1 MLQNAS
7 VTAFTDSELLRK
19 NQHEEGG
26 GVNLTRGTSSG

>member
-19 NQHEEGG
+19 KQHEEGG
-26 GVNLTRGTSSG
+26 GGGKFN

>member
-19 NQHEEGG
+19 KQHEEG